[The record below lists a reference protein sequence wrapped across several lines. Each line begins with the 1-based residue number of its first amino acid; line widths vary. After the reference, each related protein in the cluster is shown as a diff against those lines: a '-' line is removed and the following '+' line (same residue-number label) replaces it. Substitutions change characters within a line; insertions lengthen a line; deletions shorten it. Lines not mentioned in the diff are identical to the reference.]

1 MSKKSKLAK
10 MFAEMNSGI
19 IRIIKVDDECIEFN
33 NGSKIEFDHAAD
45 CCEWNYADFSQLE
58 SLARKTSFT
67 LPLSFEVVEN
77 CGFRFGNRGKMF
89 FIPCY
94 SEQNG
99 YYSTDIDIYFNKHRV
114 LTFDCE
120 FREY

>member
-10 MFAEMNSGI
+10 MYSEMNSGI

-33 NGSKIEFDHAAD
+33 NGSKIEFDHNPD

-58 SLARKTSFT
+58 PLARKTTFT
-67 LPLSFEVVEN
+67 LPLTFEKAEN
-77 CGFRFGNRGKMF
+77 SGFRFGNPPQKMF

-99 YYSTDIDIYFNKHRV
+99 YYSTDVDIYFNHRQV
-114 LTFDCE
+114 LNIDCDYE
-120 FREY
+120 D